1 MTRGIWQIFIK
12 TLESVKIGTFMGS
25 FCPKYKMHELK
36 NYRRVISN
44 DTQEWWKIWKG
55 IDLPFQ
61 NWHKEFD
68 KYWLEHLSL
77 KIHTLMGCFWP
88 KYIMF
93 VLKKYRGVIF
103 HDTRD
108 WCKIWRKTDLWF
120 EKWHEE
126 FGKISPEH
134 RKVSKLGLLFGPFIQ
149 SRKCMSL
156 KFTGKFCVVIMKNDA
171 KLEKELAS

>member
-1 MTRGIWQIFIK
+1 MCT
-12 TLESVKIGTFMGS
+12 
-25 FCPKYKMHELK
+25 
-36 NYRRVISN
+36 
-44 DTQEWWKIWKG
+44 DTDEWCKIWRA
-55 IDLPFQ
+55 IDLSFQ
-61 NWHKEFD
+61 NWHE
-68 KYWLEHLSL
+68 KYYKFWLQALECL
-77 KIHTLMGCFWP
+77 KSCTLMGSLWP
-88 KYIMF
+88 KFIIF
-93 VLKKYRGVIF
+93 ELKRYREVIIY
-103 HDTRD
+103 DTKE
-108 WCKIWRKTDLWF
+108 WYKIWRKTDLWF